1 MEQQTM
7 NNGKSY
13 KLQNAIDETD
23 IQRQMEDHVKA
34 LCNMDLEGLM
44 SIYSP
49 DIVSF
54 DVEGTYLGTE
64 AKRKAWVN
72 VFSMIEPPLNY
83 EIRDLTITIG
93 SDVAFAYSYNRL
105 SGKMKNGQ
113 QIGYWVRYT
122 ACFRKINGNWLIVH
136 EQVSVPVDIE
146 NGRVLLDFKS

>member
-23 IQRQMEDHVKA
+23 IQRQIEDHVKA

>member
-1 MEQQTM
+1 M

-23 IQRQMEDHVKA
+23 IQRQIEDHVKA